1 MAVSFRYL
9 AGSWS
14 GPDDFEGF
22 MFWNCL
28 ITPSTPKVISGISGY
43 NLLVI
48 GTFFVS
54 SSVKTDW
61 NCSFSVFAF
70 AVSEVAG
77 IPDLVLK
84 VGIPHFSFRRALI

>member
-9 AGSWS
+9 ASSWS
-14 GPDDFEGF
+14 GPDDLVGF

-28 ITPSTPKVISGISGY
+28 ITPSTAKVISGISGY
-43 NLLVI
+43 NLFVTGIFL
-48 GTFFVS
+48 VS

-77 IPDLVLK
+77 IPDFVFK
-84 VGIPHFSFRRALI
+84 VGMPHYLDAINAK